1 MWCNSGKKVSHGATD
16 GAQQGWSQMKKTPRA
31 ENRRSQCLSGS
42 VRDLTASSRRRAF
55 SLVELLLAMAVLSLL
70 VVLASSMIGAIQNI
84 WTRTTAKTE
93 QFRAARQA
101 LETIS
106 SRLSQ
111 ATLNPYWVVFT
122 DSSGNP
128 TRYERQ
134 SDLRF
139 LAGPASSVSS
149 LAASGTGSAIFFQSP
164 TGFSSQNAARLN
176 SALNTWGYFVEY
188 GPDSAFRPDFL
199 TLPQRNRFRLI
210 EFTDPSD
217 QLQVFK
223 NTSGKPTYVG
233 REWFSTPL
241 GIAGNRR
248 VLAEN
253 IVAVVVLPRLS
264 SVEDAT
270 GVSLAPEFVYDST
283 STISDKK
290 LNPRHQLPPIVDL
303 AVVAIDEQSA
313 QRITWPSSPPDFGG
327 AALFKKAENMEA
339 DLETLRSN
347 IAALG
352 LSARVFRTSVPIPAA
367 RWSTEQSN

>member
-1 MWCNSGKKVSHGATD
+1 MNSMSWLPNIKADSKADSSHA
-16 GAQQGWSQMKKTPRA
+16 
-31 ENRRSQCLSGS
+31 RRSG
-42 VRDLTASSRRRAF
+42 AF
-55 SLVELLLAMAVLSLL
+55 SLIELLLAMAVLSLL
-70 VVLASSMIGAIQNI
+70 VVLASSMISAIQNT

-111 ATLNPYWVVFT
+111 ATLNPYWVVST
-122 DSSGNP
+122 DGSGNP

-139 LAGPASSVSS
+139 LTGAAKSVSS
-149 LAASGTGSAIFFQSP
+149 FAAEGTGSAIFFQSP

-176 SALNTWGYFVEY
+176 SALNTWGYLVEY
-188 GPDSAFRPDFL
+188 GPDSAYRPDFL

-223 NTSGKPTYVG
+223 NTSGTPAYVG

-248 VLAEN
+248 VLADN

-264 SVEDAT
+264 SVDDT
-270 GVSLAPEFVYDST
+270 IGVALAPEFVYDST
-283 STISDKK
+283 KTNLDKK

-303 AVVAIDEQSA
+303 AVVAMDEQSA

-352 LSARVFRTSVPIPAA
+352 LSARVFRTSVPIAAA

>member
-1 MWCNSGKKVSHGATD
+1 MLWLPNIKADYSHA
-16 GAQQGWSQMKKTPRA
+16 
-31 ENRRSQCLSGS
+31 RRSG
-42 VRDLTASSRRRAF
+42 AF
-55 SLVELLLAMAVLSLL
+55 SLIELLLAMAVLSLL

-270 GVSLAPEFVYDST
+270 GVSLAPEFFYDSSN

-327 AALFKKAENMEA
+327 AALFQKAENMEA